1 MSLLTD
7 EDIRKATFIPDEYGD
22 PDFCVTLFGKDRDR
36 AIADA
41 SQVVT
46 LKAVAEWGNEYCG
59 HHLNLKGRPVDSPP
73 KRRHMCGFC
82 REDLLEAAAKGKMPG
97 EE

>member
-41 SQVVT
+41 SQAKT
-46 LKAVAEWGNEYCG
+46 LKAVAEWGDKWHPG
-59 HHLNLKGRPVDSPP
+59 HEWDNLPHHHSACLRCWIEL
-73 KRRHMCGFC
+73 M
-82 REDLLEAAAKGKMPG
+82 EAAVKGKLPG

>member
-7 EDIRKATFIPDEYGD
+7 EDIGKATFIPDEYGD

-41 SQVVT
+41 SQAVT
-46 LKAVAEWGNEYCG
+46 LKAVAEWLTENRHVDNCGNWYVYLTFKNSQKDRQEITW
-59 HHLNLKGRPVDSPP
+59 LKRL
-73 KRRHMCGFC
+73 R
-82 REDLLEAAAKGKMPG
+82 KGLM
-97 EE
+97 